1 MNWKIEVKP
10 TAEKQYSRLDKSTRK
25 RIKKA
30 LQDLEKEE
38 NPLLH
43 HSVRPLTG
51 QLEGDYRLRVGTW
64 RVLMTPEKQNR
75 IIHVYAIL
83 PRGDAY

>member
-10 TAEKQYSRLDKSTRK
+10 TAEKQYSRLDKNTRE

-30 LQDLEKEE
+30 LQDLEREE

-43 HSVRPLTG
+43 HNVRSLTG

-64 RVLMTPEKQNR
+64 RILMTPEKQNR

-83 PRGDAY
+83 PRGNSY

>member
-10 TAEKQYSRLDKSTRK
+10 TAEKQYSRLDKNTRE

-30 LQDLEKEE
+30 LQDLEREE

-43 HSVRPLTG
+43 HNVRPLTG

-64 RVLMTPEKQNR
+64 RILMTPEKQNR

-83 PRGDAY
+83 PRGNSY

>member
-10 TAEKQYSRLDKSTRK
+10 TAEKQYSRSDKNTRK

-30 LQDLEKEE
+30 LQDLEREE

-43 HSVRPLTG
+43 RNLRPLTG
-51 QLEGDYRLRVGTW
+51 QLEGDHRLRVGTW
-64 RVLMTPEKQNR
+64 RFLMTPEKQNR

-83 PRGDAY
+83 PGGDSY

>member
-10 TAEKQYSRLDKSTRK
+10 TAEKQYLRLDKKTRN

-30 LQDLEKEE
+30 LLGLELEE
-38 NPLLH
+38 NPLFH
-43 HSVRPLTG
+43 NKVKPLTG
-51 QLEGDYRLRVGTW
+51 RLHGDYRLKVGDW
-64 RVLMTPEKQNR
+64 RLLFTPNRREKV
-75 IIHVYAIL
+75 IYTYAIL

>member
-1 MNWKIEVKP
+1 MNWKIEIKP
-10 TAEKQYSRLDKSTRK
+10 TAEKQYLRLDKNTRK

-30 LQDLEKEE
+30 LQDLEREE

-43 HSVRPLTG
+43 HNVRPLTG

-64 RVLMTPEKQNR
+64 RVLMTPERQNR

-83 PRGDAY
+83 PRGDSY

>member
-1 MNWKIEVKP
+1 MSWKIEVKP
-10 TAEKQYSRLDKSTRK
+10 RAEKQYLRLDKNTRK

-30 LQDLEKEE
+30 LQDLEREE

-43 HSVRPLTG
+43 HNVRPLTG

-64 RVLMTPEKQNR
+64 RLLMTPEKQNR
-75 IIHVYAIL
+75 IIHIYAIL
-83 PRGDAY
+83 PRGDSY